1 MSSNT
6 TSEIQTTDMGLSA
19 KNRTWAGV
27 NMVEQTQ
34 RPVKPT
40 ETSELFLVRGT
51 LPNAARFS
59 NCATIHKVVFDE
71 KSTEILVMFTKE
83 FSKGVNRR

>member
-19 KNRTWAGV
+19 KNSTWAGV
-27 NMVEQTQ
+27 NMVKQTQ
-34 RPVKPT
+34 RPLKPT

-59 NCATIHKVVFDE
+59 NCATIHKVVFGV
-71 KSTEILVMFTKE
+71 KSEAVGIL
-83 FSKGVNRR
+83 KGCN